1 MYNPSCFLI
10 HCQSNLHAGSGDT
23 NYGIIDKMI
32 QRDPVTKMPCIFSS
46 SLKGALREYFEEGPE
61 KDRTSALTAA
71 IFGKSSDPEN
81 EGTDNS
87 KGNTIFHEAQL
98 IGLPVRSNL
107 KPYFIAT
114 SKIALINWLTK
125 SELLGLSFP
134 ALRNEIIAL
143 PDTVLKGVPKIIGTA
158 IPNLDIEDFANVG
171 SMTATIAELKK
182 YLGDD
187 IVLMNDDDF
196 KEICS
201 DYDLPVIARNNLE
214 NGESKNLWYEQI
226 VPHQSRFVFYTVT
239 IGTDTF
245 TNSINSINGKN
256 VQIGANS
263 SLGYGFCKITKI

>member
-1 MYNPSCFLI
+1 MYNPNCFLI
-10 HCQSNLHAGSGDT
+10 HCQTNLHAGSGDT
-23 NYGIIDKMI
+23 NYGIIDKMV
-32 QRDPVTKMPCIFSS
+32 QRDPVTRMPCIYSS

-61 KDRTSALTAA
+61 KDTIGVLANS
-71 IFGKSSDPEN
+71 IFGKKTEQEN

-114 SKIALINWLTK
+114 SKITLVNWMNK
-125 SELLGLSFP
+125 SGLLGLNFM
-134 ALRNEIIAL
+134 ALKTEINTL
-143 PDTVLKGVPKIIGTA
+143 PDDIAKNVPKIIGTL
-158 IPNLDIEDFANVG
+158 IPHLDIEDFENVG
-171 SMTATIAELKK
+171 SVAATITELKR
-182 YLGDD
+182 YLGSE
-187 IVLMNDDDF
+187 ILLMNNDDF

-226 VPHQSRFVFYTVT
+226 VPHQSRFVFYTVCL
-239 IGTDTF
+239 GADKF
-245 TNSINSINGKN
+245 TGNIHDKT

-263 SLGYGFCKITKI
+263 SLGYGFCNITKI